1 MDTAGRSQYNEYQ
14 MDELKDLIAAHPRME
29 KHLVVSATTKEQD
42 AAEIMER
49 FSACLPDSIIFT
61 KTDETRSFGIVLNLL
76 SCGKIPLSFLS
87 NGQSVPDDII
97 PATAERLAGL
107 LLRE

>member
-1 MDTAGRSQYNEYQ
+1 
-14 MDELKDLIAAHPRME
+14 ME

-42 AAEIMER
+42 AAEIIDR
-49 FSACLPDSIIFT
+49 FSVCAPNRIIFT
-61 KTDETRSFGIVLNLL
+61 KTDETRSIGMVLNLL
-76 SCGKIPLSFLS
+76 AQRELPLSFLS

-97 PATAERLAGL
+97 PATAERLAEL

>member
-1 MDTAGRSQYNEYQ
+1 M
-14 MDELKDLIAAHPRME
+14 AHPRME

-42 AAEIMER
+42 AAEIIDR
-49 FSACLPDSIIFT
+49 FSVCAPNRIIFT
-61 KTDETRSFGIVLNLL
+61 KTDETRSIGMVLNLL
-76 SCGKIPLSFLS
+76 AQRELPLSFLS

-97 PATAERLAGL
+97 PATAERLAEL

>member
-1 MDTAGRSQYNEYQ
+1 
-14 MDELKDLIAAHPRME
+14 ME

-42 AAEIMER
+42 AAQIMER
-49 FSACLPDSIIFT
+49 FSACKPDRIIFT
-61 KTDETRSFGIVLNLL
+61 KTDETRTVGMVLNLL
-76 SCGKIPLSFLS
+76 AQRELPLSFLS

-97 PATAERLAGL
+97 PATAERLAEL

>member
-1 MDTAGRSQYNEYQ
+1 MEELRALLSAHSQ
-14 MDELKDLIAAHPRME
+14 ME

-42 AAEIMER
+42 AAQIIDLFMEC
-49 FSACLPDSIIFT
+49 SPDRVIFT
-61 KTDETRSFGIVLNLL
+61 KTDETNTVGMVVNLL
-76 SCGKIPLSFLS
+76 AHKELPLSFLS

-97 PATAERLAGL
+97 PATAERLAEM